1 MGATGTPVYM
11 GISSVISA
19 VIIGVTVLV
28 HRVVAPERR
37 PVVVRTGVVYLLV
50 LIATGGL
57 VVGGNLAGE
66 PCGPSALEI
75 VRDWSPSAFEPTA
88 QPMAERCIE
97 VSRAQLVVAA
107 SAQNAASLVVASIAA
122 QAVRRERVRR
132 RDAGTSGEQR

>member
-1 MGATGTPVYM
+1 MGATGIQVYM

-97 VSRAQLVVAA
+97 VSRTQLAVAA
-107 SAQNAASLVVASIAA
+107 SVQSAASLVVAGFLAH
-122 QAVRRERVRR
+122 AVRRERVRR
-132 RDAGTSGEQR
+132 RDARTSGEQR

>member
-1 MGATGTPVYM
+1 MGATGLQVYL

-19 VIIGVTVLV
+19 VIIGVTVLAR
-28 HRVVAPERR
+28 RVVAPERH

-66 PCGPSALEI
+66 PCGPSALDV
-75 VRDWSPSAFEPTA
+75 VRGWSPTAFEPA
-88 QPMAERCIE
+88 MPPVVERCIE
-97 VSRAQLVVAA
+97 VSRTQLAVAA
-107 SAQNAASLVVASIAA
+107 SVQSAASLVVAGFLAH
-122 QAVRRERVRR
+122 AVRRERVRR